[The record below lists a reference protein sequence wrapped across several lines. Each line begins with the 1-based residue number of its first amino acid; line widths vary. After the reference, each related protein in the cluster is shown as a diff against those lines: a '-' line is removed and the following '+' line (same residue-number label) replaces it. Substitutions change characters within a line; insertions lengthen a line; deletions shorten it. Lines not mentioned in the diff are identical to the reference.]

1 MESSILM
8 IQRYWNSMLEQNK
21 LIRLNMGKIN
31 KKMSFRVPTE
41 KPKKQDLELA
51 MRLPMEYIP
60 DPRTIIED
68 AQDKEKEDRDAE
80 DRRKVIE
87 TANSFPR
94 ELKKSEW

>member
-1 MESSILM
+1 
-8 IQRYWNSMLEQNK
+8 
-21 LIRLNMGKIN
+21 MGKIN

-80 DRRKVIE
+80 DRRKVIDLLLIHSVE
-87 TANSFPR
+87 SLRRANGERSSKACPSR
-94 ELKKSEW
+94 GKEEEA